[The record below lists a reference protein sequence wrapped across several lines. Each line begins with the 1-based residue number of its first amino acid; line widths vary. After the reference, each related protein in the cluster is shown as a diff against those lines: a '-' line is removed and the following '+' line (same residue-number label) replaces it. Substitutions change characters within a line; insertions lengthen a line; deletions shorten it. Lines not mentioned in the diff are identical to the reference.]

1 MLMIDYCLDISNKE
15 LADIKKDAM
24 KDPGYFREFVQ
35 SFNEQ
40 IEDLFQEQN
49 GK

>member
-1 MLMIDYCLDISNKE
+1 MIDHYLEISDKE

-24 KDPGYFREFVQ
+24 KDTEYFRKFVE

-40 IEDLFQEQN
+40 IEGLLQE

>member
-1 MLMIDYCLDISNKE
+1 MLMIDHYLEISDKE

-24 KDPGYFREFVQ
+24 KDPEYFREFVE

-40 IEDLFQEQN
+40 IEGLLQE

>member
-1 MLMIDYCLDISNKE
+1 MLMIDHYLEISDKE

-24 KDPGYFREFVQ
+24 KDSEYFREFDQ

-40 IEDLFQEQN
+40 IEYLLQE
-49 GK
+49 